1 MPVISTLAHPRSRG
15 ENHAVPLD
23 RIALAWLIPARAG
36 KTATPASWATSSAA
50 HPRSRGENAPNGI
63 KNFADGGSSPL
74 ARGKLGTI
82 LEGVIAPRLI
92 PARAGKTR
100 SECLNGLTVAA
111 HPRSRGENSV
121 PPSMRRT
128 AAWLIP
134 ARAGK
139 TRRVP
144 G

>member
-111 HPRSRGENSV
+111 HPRSRGEN
-121 PPSMRRT
+121 RT
-128 AAWLIP
+128 P
-134 ARAGK
+134 KTGK
-139 TRRVP
+139 TTMQGSSPLARGKPEASV
-144 G
+144 